1 MSVELEYLGLI
12 TAETLSPDDT
22 IIEALDHIGGR
33 FGAIVVIVDPE
44 QRVIGVV
51 SSGDLRKAILNGHAT
66 TARIGDVMN
75 RNPVV
80 LRIEDLTDEAS
91 LVRALDTIRQ
101 RAGSELLYAML
112 PVVLANGQLQG
123 LLNVQS
129 LAGLMSGLELKPRS
143 QSVLVVGG
151 AGYIGSSLTRQLL
164 SAGWSV
170 RVLDRFLYTQNSLA
184 GINDAR
190 LRIVEGDVK
199 NIDDLV
205 SVIEGVD
212 AVVYLAELV
221 GDPAVATAPQTA
233 LKTNYLAVTALAHL
247 CAYLNINRFV
257 YTSSSSVYGASK
269 NPEVFL
275 TEESPTAPVSLY
287 GKIKLLVEK
296 TVLGMAAQPNQLFSP
311 TILRLSTV
319 FGASHRARFDLVIN
333 KFVRDAC
340 LDSRIEVFGGNQ
352 WRPQIHVADVAAA
365 IIKVLE
371 APLEA
376 VRSQTFNV
384 GSTEQ
389 NYTINGLADIAASL
403 FPDLEVVRKNLEV
416 DPRNYRVNCD
426 KIRDALGFRTEVS
439 VLEGMRE
446 LRDAIEAGTIQDPD
460 LSEYNNLK
468 TIQEMLAQ

>member
-1 MSVELEYLGLI
+1 
-12 TAETLSPDDT
+12 
-22 IIEALDHIGGR
+22 IGGR

-205 SVIEGVD
+205 
-212 AVVYLAELV
+212 
-221 GDPAVATAPQTA
+221 
-233 LKTNYLAVTALAHL
+233 
-247 CAYLNINRFV
+247 
-257 YTSSSSVYGASK
+257 
-269 NPEVFL
+269 
-275 TEESPTAPVSLY
+275 
-287 GKIKLLVEK
+287 
-296 TVLGMAAQPNQLFSP
+296 
-311 TILRLSTV
+311 
-319 FGASHRARFDLVIN
+319 
-333 KFVRDAC
+333 
-340 LDSRIEVFGGNQ
+340 
-352 WRPQIHVADVAAA
+352 
-365 IIKVLE
+365 
-371 APLEA
+371 
-376 VRSQTFNV
+376 
-384 GSTEQ
+384 
-389 NYTINGLADIAASL
+389 
-403 FPDLEVVRKNLEV
+403 
-416 DPRNYRVNCD
+416 
-426 KIRDALGFRTEVS
+426 
-439 VLEGMRE
+439 
-446 LRDAIEAGTIQDPD
+446 
-460 LSEYNNLK
+460 
-468 TIQEMLAQ
+468 